1 MMSGHDVLMMPGRT
15 RVEVFTGSHRRR
27 RWSDQ
32 QKAAIVAESYETSV
46 GEASARHGLSKA
58 QLFNWRREARGPKDP
73 LAFARVELDAH
84 RQPCVAGS
92 SALIEILSGNVLVRV
107 GPGADASVL
116 AAIIGALRAG
126 GS

>member
-1 MMSGHDVLMMPGRT
+1 MMSGSP

-27 RWSDQ
+27 RWSDE

-46 GEASARHGLSKA
+46 GEASARYGLSKA
-58 QLFNWRREARGPKDP
+58 QLFNWRREARGPEDP

-84 RQPCVAGS
+84 RQPCVAGPLAS
-92 SALIEILSGNVLVRV
+92 IEILSGNVLVRV
-107 GPGADASVL
+107 GPGADALVVT
-116 AAIIGALRAG
+116 AIIGTLRAG

>member
-1 MMSGHDVLMMPGRT
+1 MMSGHDVLMMPGPS

-27 RWSDQ
+27 RWSGE

-46 GEASARHGLSKA
+46 SEASARHGVSKA
-58 QLFNWRREARGPKDP
+58 QLFNWRREARGPEDP

-84 RQPCVAGS
+84 RRSCVAGPS
-92 SALIEILSGNVLVRV
+92 SPIDILSGSVLVRV
-107 GPGADASVL
+107 GPGADASVVV
-116 AAIIGALRAG
+116 AIIGALRAG